1 MILAGLFFALSAGA
15 LLAGADSARAD
26 GPATN
31 LASAPAVMAPSTTEP
46 AAPSEGAKI
55 PADPARVATPPI
67 VIGFV
72 GGFLRHDDAV
82 HSTVILARN
91 LQRDY
96 AGVAHVETFENRRV
110 NDARATVLSLL
121 AQGHA
126 NGPTLEEKRTARI
139 ILYGHSW
146 GASATVMLA
155 RALHADGIPV
165 LLTVQVDSV
174 AKLGHNDAVIPE
186 NVEHA
191 ANFFQDNGFPR
202 GQQNIRAADARRT
215 QILGNFKFDY
225 ATKPVSCPE
234 YPWIARA
241 FMKPHIEIE
250 CDPVVWHTVEDL
262 IRAELP
268 PSAAASATAKNGSR

>member
-1 MILAGLFFALSAGA
+1 MIRAGLLFAASMGA
-15 LLAGADSARAD
+15 LLAGASSVRGD

-31 LASAPAVMAPSTTEP
+31 PANAPAVMAPTTAVP
-46 AAPSEGAKI
+46 AAISEGAKV
-55 PADPARVATPPI
+55 PADPARAGAAPI

-91 LQRDY
+91 LKRDY
-96 AGVAHVETFENRRV
+96 ASAVHVETFENRRV
-110 NDARATVLSLL
+110 NDARALVMRLL
-121 AQGHA
+121 AEGHP
-126 NGPTLEEKRTARI
+126 NGPTLEERRAARI

-155 RALHADGIPV
+155 RALQADGIPV

-174 AKLGHNDAVIPE
+174 AKIGHDDAVIPE

-202 GQQNIRAADARRT
+202 GQQNIRAADSGRT

-234 YPWIARA
+234 YPWMARV

-250 CDPVVWHTVEDL
+250 CDPIVWHRVEDL

-268 PSAAASATAKNGSR
+268 PAAAVAKNGSR